1 MTIRSSVRHMLQH
14 SYETSTLR
22 INFQNMFQD
31 STPRSQRASRQLSKS
46 SNRTSS
52 QQRSFQQSPKSH
64 GSSRGRAMALPE
76 IFTFESPNTKGL
88 LSAITVRI
96 DAKDCFHSLISEVFD
111 SIKGGRLDRGL
122 DYISYSTES
131 SYLSEL
137 RSCTSF
143 ILPYTYVPRPHHR
156 TNSNFKED
164 LQKLLSK

>member
-1 MTIRSSVRHMLQH
+1 MLQH
-14 SYETSTLR
+14 SYELSTLR
-22 INFQNMFQD
+22 INLQNIFQD

-46 SNRTSS
+46 PNRTSS

-64 GSSRGRAMALPE
+64 GSSRSRAMALPE
-76 IFTFESPNTKGL
+76 IFTFESPNNKGL

-111 SIKGGRLDRGL
+111 SIKGVGGML